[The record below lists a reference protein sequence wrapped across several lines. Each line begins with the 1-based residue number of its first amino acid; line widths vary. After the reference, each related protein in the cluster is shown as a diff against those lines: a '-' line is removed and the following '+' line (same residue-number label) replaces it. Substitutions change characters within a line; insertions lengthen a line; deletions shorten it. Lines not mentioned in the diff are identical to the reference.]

1 MADLNK
7 WRGVCLLSQA
17 SIVKIAIPRHGE
29 FVAPCFEWSATITIF
44 TVRGKHVVDQTD
56 FSLQSQDPVDRVRL
70 LRDQGVDTLV
80 CGGLQDSFE
89 DLVAANGIRVFSW
102 VAGRVEDLIRRLLD
116 GRLTSGGTPGCRGC
130 PPRSQGRDQ

>member
-1 MADLNK
+1 M
-7 WRGVCLLSQA
+7 
-17 SIVKIAIPRHGE
+17 KIAIPRHGE
-29 FVAPCFEWSATITIF
+29 LIAPCFEWCATITIF
-44 TVRGKHVVDQTD
+44 VVRGKQVVDHID

-102 VAGRVEDLIRRLLD
+102 VSGRVEDLLRHLLE
-116 GRLTSGGTPGCRGC
+116 GRLTSGTAPGCRAHPSRSPGC
-130 PPRSQGRDQ
+130 DQ